1 MAKLDS
7 IRFLAGRWAGWVS
20 QSPADWMRFMD
31 TASRMYRY
39 SFPDQLLIYAQRPNA
54 TACAS
59 LETWN
64 TRLNRWVN
72 RGAKGIALID
82 DNQQPAKLRY
92 VFDVADTHA
101 RYGDQLPYIWRVEG
115 RHIPPLLAHLAYT
128 YSLPDASSLESM
140 LSQIA
145 NQVAEDYL
153 DDALYGIEQELTGSR
168 LAQLP
173 EDRRREI
180 FHGLF
185 ESSILYETMRRCG
198 LNPEMALPERTFNN
212 IRYFNRP
219 RVLGVLGGAV
229 SNACENILMDI
240 GREIRAMDREK

>member
-101 RYGDQLPYIWRVEG
+101 RYGDRLPYIWRVAPGAPGVYLQPAG
-115 RHIPPLLAHLAYT
+115 RF
-128 YSLPDASSLESM
+128 LP
-140 LSQIA
+140 
-145 NQVAEDYL
+145 
-153 DDALYGIEQELTGSR
+153 GIH
-168 LAQLP
+168 AQP
-173 EDRRREI
+173 DRKSGRRR
-180 FHGLF
+180 L
-185 ESSILYETMRRCG
+185 SRRRPVWYRAG
-198 LNPEMALPERTFNN
+198 NDRLPA
-212 IRYFNRP
+212 RP
-219 RVLGVLGGAV
+219 TSRGAKKRNLSRPV
-229 SNACENILMDI
+229 
-240 GREIRAMDREK
+240 

>member
-101 RYGDQLPYIWRVEG
+101 RYGDRLPYIWRVEE

-145 NQVAEDYL
+145 SQVAEDYL
-153 DDALYGIEQELTGSR
+153 DDALYGIEQEMTGSM
-168 LAQLP
+168 P
-173 EDRRREI
+173 
-180 FHGLF
+180 
-185 ESSILYETMRRCG
+185 Y
-198 LNPEMALPERTFNN
+198 
-212 IRYFNRP
+212 
-219 RVLGVLGGAV
+219 
-229 SNACENILMDI
+229 
-240 GREIRAMDREK
+240 RA

>member
-72 RGAKGIALID
+72 RR
-82 DNQQPAKLRY
+82 QPAAGKAALRLRCGGY
-92 VFDVADTHA
+92 PCA
-101 RYGDQLPYIWRVEG
+101 IWRPASLYLACGGAAHPAAPGAPGVYLQSAG
-115 RHIPPLLAHLAYT
+115 RFLLGIHAQ
-128 YSLPDASSLESM
+128 PDRKS
-140 LSQIA
+140 
-145 NQVAEDYL
+145 
-153 DDALYGIEQELTGSR
+153 G
-168 LAQLP
+168 
-173 EDRRREI
+173 RRR
-180 FHGLF
+180 L
-185 ESSILYETMRRCG
+185 SRRRPLWYRAG
-198 LNPEMALPERTFNN
+198 NDRLPAGPTSRGSKKRNLS
-212 IRYFNRP
+212 RP
-219 RVLGVLGGAV
+219 V
-229 SNACENILMDI
+229 
-240 GREIRAMDREK
+240 

>member
-1 MAKLDS
+1 MTTKVWSSTTVKTKRTTVSKASPRRRGGEANGKIGQYPLSRRALGRLGQPVAGGLDALYGYGLPHVPV
-7 IRFLAGRWAGWVS
+7 FL
-20 QSPADWMRFMD
+20 
-31 TASRMYRY
+31 
-39 SFPDQLLIYAQRPNA
+39 PDQLLIYAQRPNA

-101 RYGDQLPYIWRVEG
+101 RYGDRLPYIWRVEG
-115 RHIPPLLAHLAYT
+115 AHIPPLLAHLAYT

-153 DDALYGIEQELTGSR
+153 DDACMVSSR
-168 LAQLP
+168 
-173 EDRRREI
+173 
-180 FHGLF
+180 
-185 ESSILYETMRRCG
+185 
-198 LNPEMALPERTFNN
+198 
-212 IRYFNRP
+212 
-219 RVLGVLGGAV
+219 
-229 SNACENILMDI
+229 
-240 GREIRAMDREK
+240 K